1 MPIDIESI
9 SHIKI
14 GEELYPFDAVTVNG
28 QSIPDESRYMPTV
41 SAEDNGKIL
50 MVVNGQWRLF
60 TPSELYNYINGI
72 PCGIDTGESESE
84 EYHDYT
90 NDYLTFEVLTP
101 GTIIWKSNG
110 SGATKTISY
119 SINNGSWT
127 SITSNSSGV
136 SFNVSAGDTV
146 MIKGTNSAY
155 CVGNK
160 NNYSGFVEGTA
171 TYNVSGNIMSLIYGD
186 NFVGQTSLSTGLE
199 FTQLFKTAPV
209 VSAGNLILP
218 ATTLSNECYRGM
230 FSKCSTLTVAPELP
244 ATTLAEYC
252 YWYMFEECAITKAPF
267 LPATTV
273 PAYGYGFMFT
283 GCSNLNEITCLAT
296 DISATDC
303 TNGWVTSVASSGTF
317 YKDEN
322 MEDWTIGINGIPTN
336 WVTIDYGTPVESES
350 ESESET
356 DYINEYLT
364 FDVKSSGNITWTA
377 SDSDYTRTISYS
389 KNDGAWTDVTS
400 STSGE
405 TISVT
410 AGDKVRF
417 KGSNSAYGYHVSSTL
432 KNNTFGGTA
441 TFDVYGNIMSLVGG
455 DDFVNVAQI
464 EAAAFVY
471 LFKNCIGVLSAANLK
486 LPITTLA
493 TYCYQSMFNG
503 CTNLTAAPELP
514 AHTLA
519 GACYNGM
526 FLGCTSLTTAPELF
540 AVTLAQAC
548 YYAMFQGCT
557 SLTTAPSSLPATT
570 LVKQCYQSMFQN
582 CTSLTTIPT
591 LSGNVLKESCYQSMF
606 QGCTSLTTIYSTL
619 TVTLLAKNCYNSMFK
634 GCTHITNVPQLNN
647 TLLYEGCYREMFSG
661 CTSLTTAPELPAT
674 TLANHCYNSMFL
686 GCTSLTIAPSINS
699 TTLPAFSC
707 SCMFYGCTS
716 LTTAPTL
723 TATTVQTRS
732 CESMFN
738 GCTSLTSVSSLPA
751 TTLGEYCY
759 ASMFEGCTNL
769 VTVPSTLPATTLV
782 DSCYYQMFKGCTGIT
797 TSPTLPATTLV
808 ERCYYGMFQGCT
820 SLTSAPE
827 LPATTLANYC
837 YIIMFQGCTSLTTA
851 PELPATTLASSC
863 YQGMFNGCTNLNY
876 IKCLA
881 TNDNLYAGF
890 ASGWVYGVA
899 ETGTFVKDASA
910 TSWPTGENG
919 IPTGWIVDD
928 EGGESESESESESE
942 TPTPIDQR
950 NEYLTFNITSAGN
963 IATSV
968 GNNESY
974 EYQLNDGA
982 WTSVTSTIS
991 VSPGDVVKFRG
1002 ACQKYDHIKFEDS
1015 TCAFTLSG
1023 NVMSI
1028 YSSSTFTINTKLSY
1042 ASCFSDLFKGCT
1054 GLTSVENLVLP
1065 ATTLSNYCYA
1075 SMFEGCTSLTTSP
1088 VLPAQTLMEGSY
1100 GNMFKYCSSLNYIK
1114 CLATDI
1120 SARYCVDSW
1129 VNGVAASG
1137 TFVKDPSMNDWTINS
1152 ISGIP
1157 VGWTVVDNGDEG
1169 ESEEPIITVSDPV
1182 ISYSNNTITISCITD
1197 GATIYYK
1204 LGENGEYQT
1213 YSSPVSLNESTTVY
1227 AYASLSGT
1235 NSTVVSENCVYVEP
1249 YEPGDSDYGDSDSE
1263 SDVPVDP
1270 SHDYSQ
1276 DYLTFNITTSGNI
1289 ATTVGSNTSYQ
1300 YRKNGGEWTS
1310 VTSTISVT
1318 AGDVVEF
1325 KGTLQRYEHIKFE
1338 SSTCGFTVSGNVMS
1352 IYNPTTFTELTTM
1365 DYSNCFENLFKGC
1378 TGLTSAENLILPA
1391 TTLTNYCYNSMF
1403 EGCTSL
1409 TTPPVLPASTLS
1421 EGAYGSMFKYCSSLN
1436 YIKCLATDISARYC
1450 VDSWVQYVAAS
1461 GTFVKADSMND
1472 WTIDSISGIP
1482 VGWTLINAS
1491 DESGQDEGDSDSESE
1506 EPVITVSAPELS
1518 YSNNTVTITCDTTGA
1533 TIYYKLGESGT
1544 YQEYT
1549 TPVVLSADTTVYAY
1563 ASLNDVDSE
1572 VVSEEFVHDYSLDY
1586 LTFDVLT
1593 GGNIL
1598 WKSIG
1603 SGQEKTISYSIND
1616 GEWTSITATPA
1627 GTAIPVSAGDVVR
1640 FKGTNSTYAKDKS
1653 NYSGFDGGT
1662 ATYNV
1667 EGNMMS
1673 LIYGDNFVGNNTL
1686 SGTYNFCSIFKQS
1699 KAVSAENMILPATTL
1714 TTYCYRAMFSLAP
1727 NLITPPALPATTLA
1741 QGCYW
1746 YMFEKCPM
1754 STAPDLLAS
1763 TLVQECYGNMF
1774 TGCSNLNYIKC
1785 LATTKSA
1792 TNCLQNWV
1800 KDVAATGTFV
1810 KDANTTWSTGVNGIP
1825 TGWVV
1830 YDGEIVEDP
1839 VINFNGENKIEISCE
1854 TSGTTIYY
1862 RLGTSG
1868 SYTEYTGLI
1877 IITEDVTIYAYA
1889 EKDGQQSQTVSQEC
1903 VYSEHI
1909 YKFGDLVFASG
1920 PLYYGNDG
1928 YEIKDSWN
1936 YSSYGTVYGK
1946 NVGSTFFNYIEMG
1959 DLFKKSGF
1967 SSSDGPILNTLDPLD
1982 GWRLPTKDEW
1992 DYIVGSTRPGS
2003 TVNGASGKHYAF
2015 INFDHDNN
2023 QNTGSIS
2030 GLLIF
2035 PDNETITGATLSYFD
2050 SISTNVITLDQ
2061 FNNYLSQG
2069 CVFLHADGIYQTN
2082 TGFSLGGLDY
2092 WSSSDYSESTVPA
2105 YALTKQSEIGTSLY
2119 SKEACYLPVY
2129 LVKDTTYGEET
2140 PFEGA
2145 TKSLNTW
2152 TI

>member
-84 EYHDYT
+84 
-90 NDYLTFEVLTP
+90 
-101 GTIIWKSNG
+101 
-110 SGATKTISY
+110 
-119 SINNGSWT
+119 
-127 SITSNSSGV
+127 
-136 SFNVSAGDTV
+136 
-146 MIKGTNSAY
+146 
-155 CVGNK
+155 
-160 NNYSGFVEGTA
+160 
-171 TYNVSGNIMSLIYGD
+171 
-186 NFVGQTSLSTGLE
+186 
-199 FTQLFKTAPV
+199 
-209 VSAGNLILP
+209 
-218 ATTLSNECYRGM
+218 
-230 FSKCSTLTVAPELP
+230 
-244 ATTLAEYC
+244 
-252 YWYMFEECAITKAPF
+252 
-267 LPATTV
+267 
-273 PAYGYGFMFT
+273 
-283 GCSNLNEITCLAT
+283 
-296 DISATDC
+296 
-303 TNGWVTSVASSGTF
+303 
-317 YKDEN
+317 
-322 MEDWTIGINGIPTN
+322 
-336 WVTIDYGTPVESES
+336 
-350 ESESET
+350 SESET

-389 KNDGAWTDVTS
+389 KNDGDWTDVTS

-441 TFDVYGNIMSLVGG
+441 TFDVYGNIMSLVGE

-464 EAAAFVY
+464 QDSAFVY
-471 LFKNCIGVLSAANLK
+471 LFKNCTGVLSAANLK

-548 YYAMFQGCT
+548 YYGMFSGCT

-647 TLLYEGCYREMFSG
+647 TLLYEDCYREMFSG
-661 CTSLTTAPELPAT
+661 CTSLTTAPVLPAT
-674 TLANHCYNSMFL
+674 TLATSCYQSMF
-686 GCTSLTIAPSINS
+686 
-699 TTLPAFSC
+699 
-707 SCMFYGCTS
+707 
-716 LTTAPTL
+716 
-723 TATTVQTRS
+723 
-732 CESMFN
+732 FN
-738 GCTSLTSVSSLPA
+738 
-751 TTLGEYCY
+751 
-759 ASMFEGCTNL
+759 
-769 VTVPSTLPATTLV
+769 
-782 DSCYYQMFKGCTGIT
+782 
-797 TSPTLPATTLV
+797 
-808 ERCYYGMFQGCT
+808 
-820 SLTSAPE
+820 
-827 LPATTLANYC
+827 
-837 YIIMFQGCTSLTTA
+837 CTSLTTA
-851 PELPATTLASSC
+851 PELPATTLAASCYLGMFHGCTSLTTVSALPATTLLDNCYQSMFQNCTSLITTPSISATTLAANSCKWMFSSC
-863 YQGMFNGCTNLNY
+863 THLTTVSTFVPTTLAESCCMYMFQSCESLVNIPSTLPATTLATSCYSCMFTGCSSLTTAPILPATTLVNKCYQYMFSNCTSLTTAPELAATTLATYCYQNMFSGCTNLNY

-881 TNDNLYAGF
+881 TDISATYCTSN
-890 ASGWVYGVA
+890 WVNGVA
-899 ETGTFVKDASA
+899 ATGTFVKDASM
-910 TSWPTGENG
+910 TSWVVDSVSG
-919 IPTGWIVDD
+919 IPVGWTVDD
-928 EGGESESESESESE
+928 EGGDSESESESE

-968 GNNESY
+968 GTNESY

-1002 ACQKYDHIKFEDS
+1002 DCQKYDHIKFEDS

-1169 ESEEPIITVSDPV
+1169 ESEEPIITVSNPV
-1182 ISYSNNTITISCITD
+1182 ISYSNNTVTITCTTT

-1213 YSSPVSLNESTTVY
+1213 YVSPIDINESTTVY

-1310 VTSTISVT
+1310 VTSTISVN

-1325 KGTLQRYEHIKFE
+1325 KGTLQRYDHIKFE

-1533 TIYYKLGESGT
+1533 TIYYKLGQSGT

-1549 TPVVLSADTTVYAY
+1549 TPVALGADTTVYAY

-1616 GEWTSITATPA
+1616 GAWTSITATSG

-1640 FKGTNSTYAKDKS
+1640 FKGTNNTYAKDKS

-1673 LIYGDNFVGNNTL
+1673 LIYGDTFEGETTL
-1686 SGTYNFCSIFKQS
+1686 TGTYNFCSIFKQS

-1854 TSGTTIYY
+1854 TSGVTIYY
-1862 RLGTSG
+1862 RLGNSG
-1868 SYTEYTGLI
+1868 NYSEYTGPI
-1877 IITEDVTIYAYA
+1877 TITEDVTVYAYA

-1909 YKFGDLVFASG
+1909 YKFGDLVFAPG

-1992 DYIVGSTRPGS
+1992 DYIIGSTRPGS

-2023 QNTGSIS
+2023 QNTASIS

-2035 PDNETITGATLSYFD
+2035 PDNETITGASLSYFD

-2105 YALTKQSEIGTSLY
+2105 YALTKQSEIGISLY